1 MKICIRKFIF
11 AREVLF
17 QAMEQQEK
25 KTSLKSFTRG
35 RGNEENIVQED
46 KKMIENFYNFG
57 HILRG
62 NSLIFGDFA

>member
-1 MKICIRKFIF
+1 
-11 AREVLF
+11 
-17 QAMEQQEK
+17 MEQQGK
-25 KTSLKSFTRG
+25 KTSLKSFTQG
-35 RGNEENIVQED
+35 RGNENIVQEY

>member
-1 MKICIRKFIF
+1 MKILAFQKFSLQERF
-11 AREVLF
+11 YYGGWNNK
-17 QAMEQQEK
+17 EK
-25 KTSLKSFTRG
+25 KTSLKSFTQG
-35 RGNEENIVQED
+35 RGNENIVQEY

>member
-1 MKICIRKFIF
+1 
-11 AREVLF
+11 
-17 QAMEQQEK
+17 MEQQGK
-25 KTSLKSFTRG
+25 KNITEIFYSG
-35 RGNEENIVQED
+35 MGNENIVQEY

>member
-1 MKICIRKFIF
+1 MKIGIPKFIF

-35 RGNEENIVQED
+35 RGNENIVQED